1 MSFLETIDTL
11 LRESW
16 GHMRHRERDIYIY
29 MYMEKEQ
36 REPSI
41 LKKQNLLGIERAHTC
56 AHHHHYDILRTVCDR
71 AGPI

>member
-1 MSFLETIDTL
+1 
-11 LRESW
+11 
-16 GHMRHRERDIYIY
+16 